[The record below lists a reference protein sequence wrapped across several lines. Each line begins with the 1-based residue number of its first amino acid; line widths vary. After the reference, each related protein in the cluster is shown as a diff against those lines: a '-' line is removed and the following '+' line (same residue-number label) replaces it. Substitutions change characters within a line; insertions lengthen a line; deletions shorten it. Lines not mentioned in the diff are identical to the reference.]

1 MIVGVARVAAVPF
14 LLALASASAGA
25 SGARP
30 PVALTTSP
38 AHLELAGT
46 GRATVRVTNSGTNR
60 VVLDVRRA
68 GFALD
73 LRGRPKIVGQH
84 DVRRTAAGWLGFRPR
99 TLSLR
104 PGATGSVTIAS
115 TVPARAEPG
124 DHDALVLFTT
134 RRRVTDGLAVR
145 VRMGVVVVVRAPGAV
160 VHRIELRALRVAPS
174 GPRQSSRARRREPRQ
189 RHRVRRPRAWN
200 DLSVPGWAASRPACG
215 RASRVP
221 SRDEGPRSVPL
232 PRSRSRPRHSS
243 SRARARLGRH
253 ASSGGRFDV
262 RL

>member
-1 MIVGVARVAAVPF
+1 MIVGIARGVLVPV

-30 PVALTTSP
+30 PVALTASP

-46 GRATVRVTNSGTNR
+46 GRATVRVTNSGTNP

-84 DVRRTAAGWLGFRPR
+84 DVRRTAAAWLGFRPR

-160 VHRIELRALRVAPS
+160 VHRVELLALRVAPR
-174 GPRQSSRARRREPRQ
+174 GRARVLELVVANRGNVTESVGRARGTISLFRGGRRLARLAGEPREFRPGTKGLVQ
-189 RHRVRRPRAWN
+189 FRYRGPAHGVVTARVELTP
-200 DLSVPGWAASRPACG
+200 D
-215 RASRVP
+215 
-221 SRDEGPRSVPL
+221 
-232 PRSRSRPRHSS
+232 
-243 SRARARLGRH
+243 
-253 ASSGGRFDV
+253 SGGRVLRRAFRV